1 MRNQSL
7 RWLIMDSK
15 PSYTNI

>member
-1 MRNQSL
+1 MRNQS
-7 RWLIMDSK
+7 RQWLIMDSK